1 MKVKNYI
8 VAFLSVFIGCNAI
21 AQIEGVADKFN
32 EDFWVKTPVLSE
44 LTEEEK
50 KSNAVYIADVNITT
64 YEYGSF
70 LNPYTGAWIDDQL
83 MEENLHYVRVRLN
96 NDKAIEGFNKVYISN
111 SNERK
116 VTNLRARAITK
127 EGKIIEFDDSNKKEI
142 EN

>member
-50 KSNAVYIADVNITT
+50 KSNAVYIWNRCA
-64 YEYGSF
+64 
-70 LNPYTGAWIDDQL
+70 
-83 MEENLHYVRVRLN
+83 
-96 NDKAIEGFNKVYISN
+96 N
-111 SNERK
+111 SK
-116 VTNLRARAITK
+116 WC
-127 EGKIIEFDDSNKKEI
+127 
-142 EN
+142 